1 MLLATASRDAR
12 QFARHR
18 DEHRVDPYT
27 GIILPDQLLA
37 ARDAHVEPIHALMIA
52 VLRDAID
59 CFRKHLLDHSRR
71 GRRLFRE
78 AEAWLMAES
87 AHTPLEFE
95 GICEGLDLD
104 PDYVRDRL
112 SAWRARQLAQA
123 RTADAAHRRRP
134 IPPRGGGRVRIIAMA
149 R

>member
-12 QFARHR
+12 QSAPNP

-27 GIILPDQLLA
+27 GIILPDQLLT
-37 ARDAHVEPIHALMIA
+37 ARDVNAEPIRALMIA

-59 CFRKHLLDHSRR
+59 CFRKHLLDQSRR

-87 AHTPLEFE
+87 EHTPLEFE
-95 GICEGLDLD
+95 RICEGLDLD
-104 PDYVRDRL
+104 PDYVRGRL
-112 SAWRARQLAQA
+112 REWRARQLAQA
-123 RTADAAHRRRP
+123 RKAEAALRRRP